1 MGPLRII
8 STGGTIDSLEY
19 EQGEKSRF
27 QGTYIPTM
35 IALARLTI
43 PVELEQVMQKDSSDI
58 TEADRQLILDRC
70 EVASEDRIV
79 ITHGT
84 DTMTET
90 AKFLGEKNIPNKVIV
105 LVGSF
110 VPFSQPNSD
119 ALFNFGYAIAA
130 AQTLAPGVWL
140 AVNGDIFAWDK
151 FRKNKEKGRFEK
163 IDS

>member
-1 MGPLRII
+1 MNEAIRII

-19 EQGEKSRF
+19 KQGEKSKF
-27 QGTYIPTM
+27 LGTYIPTM
-35 IALARLTI
+35 LALARLTV

-58 TEADRQLILDRC
+58 TDADRNLIYERC
-70 EVASEDRIV
+70 DAAREDHIV

-90 AKFLGEKNIPNKVIV
+90 ARFLGEKNVPNKVIV

-119 ALFNFGYAIAA
+119 ALFNLGYAIAA
-130 AQTLAPGVWL
+130 AQTLAPGVWV
-140 AVNGDIFAWDK
+140 AVNGDIFSWNNV
-151 FRKNKEKGRFEK
+151 RKNKEKGRFEK
-163 IDS
+163 KE